1 MDAVIQW
8 LQDTGIVMLN
18 GLLTVLYFV
27 WEQGPTVVSLAI
39 AAMVMVWPDRSV
51 QKVAG
56 HRPRR
61 RQRGAV
67 VKATPLAMLA
77 TAATAA
83 IWAVASYLS
92 RAPVTLWGT
101 ALWLGLLV
109 GSLVLVQ
116 ERENVLWTHK
126 GMIVGY
132 AALAVL
138 LRLLF
143 QNPVDVQG
151 WSDLMGIDQGGE
163 MLWSSVR
170 QSLAPWAAVIVWG
183 MYPVFSL
190 GVLGQRLYINRL
202 RLISPFTSVRQVIA
216 NVRTRGEN

>member
-1 MDAVIQW
+1 MDSVIQW
-8 LQDTGIVMLN
+8 LQDTGIVLLN
-18 GLLTVLYFV
+18 GLLAVLYFA
-27 WEQGPTVVSLAI
+27 WEQGPTVISLGI
-39 AAMVMVWPDRSV
+39 AAMVMAWPDRSV
-51 QKVAG
+51 RKVAG

-61 RQRGAV
+61 RQRGSV
-67 VKATPLAMLA
+67 VKASPVAVFA
-77 TAATAA
+77 TAVTAA
-83 IWAVASYLS
+83 CWAVASYLS
-92 RAPVTLWGT
+92 RAPVTLWGI
-101 ALWLGLLV
+101 ALWLALLI

-151 WSDLMGIDQGGE
+151 WSDLMGIDQGGQV
-163 MLWSSVR
+163 LWSSVR
-170 QSLAPWAAVIVWG
+170 QSLAPWAAIIVWG

-190 GVLGQRLYINRL
+190 GVLGQRLYINRM

-216 NVRTRGEN
+216 NIRTRGEN

>member
-1 MDAVIQW
+1 MDTIIQW
-8 LQDTGIVMLN
+8 LQDTGIVLLN
-18 GLLTVLYFV
+18 GFLAVIYFA
-27 WEQGPTVVSLAI
+27 WEQGPALASLAV
-39 AAMVMVWPDRSV
+39 AVLVVVWPDRSV

-61 RQRGAV
+61 RRRGGV
-67 VKATPLAMLA
+67 VKAAPVAMAA
-77 TAATAA
+77 TAVTAA
-83 IWAVASYLS
+83 IWVVASFLS
-92 RAPVTLWGT
+92 RAPVTFWGV

-109 GSLVLVQ
+109 GALALPQ

-126 GMIVGY
+126 GLIVGY
-132 AALAVL
+132 AALALL

-143 QNPVDVQG
+143 QSPVDVQG
-151 WSDLMGIDQGGE
+151 WSDLMGVDRGGE
-163 MLWSSVR
+163 MLWASVR

-183 MYPVFSL
+183 MYPVFAL

-202 RLISPFTSVRQVIA
+202 RLISPFASVRQVIA